1 MTAATD
7 HTSLG
12 LEKNIFSAY
21 CGLLALIF
29 IFKPTIP
36 LAGTFP
42 ALEAG
47 SKAYDITH
55 LFCQVVGFLMA
66 QIMLVQCPGP
76 RGLQMA
82 MIAMMAGM
90 AYHIHVLGVV
100 PPIPVMSG
108 VAIVLGSTF
117 FSGLASKDKHDSKV
131 SQVLFIL
138 WNLVQGAIFVA
149 TRKSGTGTPGISDTY
164 PDIDLKLA
172 GALAT
177 TNVRGGSARA
187 RVCVCV
193 CVWMRGWVGGA
204 VRRGLRG

>member
-12 LEKNIFSAY
+12 LEKNIFNAY
-21 CGLLALIF
+21 CGLCALIF
-29 IFKPTIP
+29 IFKPSIP

-47 SKAYDITH
+47 STAYDITH
-55 LFCQVVGFLMA
+55 LFCQVVGFLLA
-66 QIMLVQCPGP
+66 QMMLVQCPGP

-90 AYHIHVLGVV
+90 AYHIHVVGVV

-149 TRKSGTGTPGISDTY
+149 TRKSGTGQPGISDTY
-164 PDIDLKLA
+164 PDIDLKLT
-172 GALAT
+172 GALAA
-177 TNVRGGSARA
+177 TNVRGGGA
-187 RVCVCV
+187 
-193 CVWMRGWVGGA
+193 CVWERGGG
-204 VRRGLRG
+204 GL